1 MAAWQSS
8 DEKHLVVFDLAGET
22 YGVPISAVNEI
33 GEMRRVTAVP
43 GAPGFIEGIINLRG
57 AVIPVIDL
65 RKQFG
70 LQCAGLG
77 KNSRIIVIEVQG
89 HTLGA
94 IVDQVTEVLRV
105 KPTEI
110 EPPSPIIIGPGSRF
124 IEGVAK
130 VGDRLIIV
138 VDLTKLL
145 SAEEA
150 GDLDKA
156 T

>member
-1 MAAWQSS
+1 VGIWQSK
-8 DEKHLVVFDLAGET
+8 DEKHLVVFELAGET
-22 YGVPISAVNEI
+22 YAVPISAVNEI
-33 GEMRRVTAVP
+33 GEARKVTVVP

-70 LQCAGLG
+70 LRCAELG
-77 KNSRIIVIEVQG
+77 KNSRIIVIQVQG

-105 KPTEI
+105 RSSDI
-110 EPPSPIIIGPGSRF
+110 EPPSPVITGRGVRF

-145 SAEEA
+145 SSDEA
-150 GDLDKA
+150 GDLDKV